1 MVLTELKEDLS
12 GWREITNAVTQRCA
26 LELILFNVFIKKKVN
41 SMLMTSDYNMASE
54 GTINTKENLNGLQK
68 KKHPKLSHELGD

>member
-1 MVLTELKEDLS
+1 MFLTELKEDLS

-26 LELILFNVFIKKKVN
+26 LELILFNVFIKKKKVN

-54 GTINTKENLNGLQK
+54 GTINIKENLNGLQK
-68 KKHPKLSHELGD
+68 KKTSKTVP